1 MHVTL
6 SNMWLSRVK
15 YAHQL
20 SDQNWRYSALKYVG
34 FNPADQFT
42 TVHNFSPRIKTK
54 TFQRQKLKKKSKK
67 KRERVKK
74 NDTKMKH
81 PQIITYKKVR

>member
-1 MHVTL
+1 MSRIALHFHCLHLLPILATNDL
-6 SNMWLSRVK
+6 LRDMWLSRVK

-42 TVHNFSPRIKTK
+42 FS
-54 TFQRQKLKKKSKK
+54 
-67 KRERVKK
+67 
-74 NDTKMKH
+74 
-81 PQIITYKKVR
+81 

>member
-1 MHVTL
+1 MDKELGEVRTWCML
-6 SNMWLSRVK
+6 PFIDAAISLVVSPAIDSMSMLCQRVSELCQCRRDTWLSRVK

-42 TVHNFSPRIKTK
+42 FS
-54 TFQRQKLKKKSKK
+54 
-67 KRERVKK
+67 
-74 NDTKMKH
+74 
-81 PQIITYKKVR
+81 